1 MRQYSSV
8 ICFFLSSFS
17 PTVVHRV
24 FSEAFFQM
32 IVYCIGFNRVLFS
45 KSALQCS
52 IQSPYSTMTPW
63 CQSPWERVHLTLH
76 GPYPRTSVVPIH
88 PSGGVKIAIF
98 AASIALG
105 FSVNGSTQ
113 DRLENL
119 TGQTI
124 LVQKPRTLQNLGLG
138 IQELSDKANFSQ
150 EMLFL
155 QG

>member
-1 MRQYSSV
+1 MFDTISLFYYDALVPEPMGESSSYSARAV
-8 ICFFLSSFS
+8 
-17 PTVVHRV
+17 PTDLCG
-24 FSEAFFQM
+24 SD
-32 IVYCIGFNRVLFS
+32 
-45 KSALQCS
+45 
-52 IQSPYSTMTPW
+52 TPK
-63 CQSPWERVHLTLH
+63 R
-76 GPYPRTSVVPIH
+76 
-88 PSGGVKIAIF
+88 GVKIVIF